1 MWCWLARIIRG
12 RSQQERTRRGA
23 DKGSVA
29 IRGLVRDQP
38 VSEVR
43 ASQWRLITARVIL
56 WARDEGHNHLGGV
69 SQTSGS
75 NVSVGIRIFSIVR
88 G

>member
-1 MWCWLARIIRG
+1 MWFWLARIIKG

-29 IRGLVRDQP
+29 IRGFVKDQP

-43 ASQWRLITARVIL
+43 VSQWRLVTAITRV
-56 WARDEGHNHLGGV
+56 WAREEVHTHLGGV
-69 SQTSGS
+69 SQIKGN
-75 NVSVGIRIFSIVR
+75 NVSVGIRIFSIVED
-88 G
+88 